1 MAKFTQNSMR
11 IARGSSEGQQ
21 SVSLSTASAASANA
35 IGSDTVVVYANVE
48 CFLVAGA
55 APTATVAAGTPMS
68 AGATYRLTGLLA
80 TDKIAAITAAGTG
93 TLYIRPDA

>member
-1 MAKFTQNSMR
+1 MARITQNSMR

-21 SVSLSTASAASANA
+21 SVALSTSSAVSTND
-35 IGSDTVVVYANVE
+35 IGADSVVVYTDVE
-48 CFLVAGA
+48 CFLVAGET
-55 APTATVAAGTPMS
+55 PVATVAAGTPMP